1 MFVDSHCHLDKLE
14 LAHYPIDP
22 ENSPL
27 DCAMQAAAE
36 SGVSHVLCIG
46 IDLDTV
52 AQVIQLAEEY
62 PNVYATVGSHPL
74 YQESRAPSVEELV
87 SLAEHPKVIGIGET
101 GLDYFYVKG
110 DTAWQSERFVSHI
123 QAAKQ
128 TGLPLVIHTRS
139 AKEDTLSLL
148 REHGEGQVKGVLHC
162 FTEDLDMAQQAVD
175 MGFYISISGIVT
187 FNNAHE
193 LRAVVEAI
201 PLERLLIETDAP
213 WLTPAPHRGKPN
225 EPKHVT
231 LVAKKIAELKGV
243 TVEEVAATTTENF
256 FTLFNKAQS

>member
-14 LAHYPIDP
+14 LAHHQTDSEI
-22 ENSPL
+22 SPL
-27 DCAMQAAAE
+27 DIAMQEAADC
-36 SGVSHVLCIG
+36 GVSHILCIG

-52 AQVIQLAEEY
+52 DQVINLAEAY

-74 YQESRAPSVEELV
+74 YQESRAPSVDELV
-87 SLAEHPKVIGIGET
+87 NLSQHPKVIGIGET

-110 DTAWQSERFVSHI
+110 DTSWQAERFISHI
-123 QAAKQ
+123 QAAKSVD
-128 TGLPLVIHTRS
+128 LPLVIHTRA

-148 REHGEGQVKGVLHC
+148 REYGEGQAKGVLHC

-225 EPKHVT
+225 EPKYVSI
-231 LVAKKIAELKGV
+231 VAKKIAELKNISI
-243 TVEEVAATTTENF
+243 EEVAAKTSDNF
-256 FTLFNKAQS
+256 FTLFHKAQR